1 MANLV
6 LIMNFDEAQLQKEFS
21 FRTARS
27 GGKGGQNVNKV
38 ETKVEL
44 LWYLA
49 GTAVFTEVQMKQL
62 QSRLKHRINSEGVF
76 SVTASEARSQLQNR
90 EIAVSKALALI
101 KQALLKQKV
110 RKATK
115 PNKLAVQKR
124 LETKKK
130 QALKKISRNKNFDI

>member
-1 MANLV
+1 MDLSGE
-6 LIMNFDEAQLQKEFS
+6 II
-21 FRTARS
+21 FRTSRS

-49 GTAVFTEVQMKQL
+49 GTAVFTEVQMTQL

-76 SVTASEARSQLQNR
+76 SVTASEARSQLQNK

-115 PNKLAVQKR
+115 PNKLAVQNR
-124 LETKKK
+124 LESKRK